1 MGPRRGEIRVARG
14 PEARRGAALDGRR
27 AEGLSR
33 SGVGVARLLQ
43 TGRRRRGA
51 LDLNTIDSVVE
62 RPDRGSIA
70 GWRRG
75 DAWLGGGT
83 WLFSEPQP
91 ELTRLLDLRG
101 FGWAPIEADAEGV
114 TIAATCRIA
123 ELERWAPPPAWR
135 AAALV
140 PLCCR
145 ALLGS
150 FKVWNAA
157 TVGGNICLAL
167 PAGPMTALAAAL
179 DASCR
184 VWGEDGDREVPV
196 TELVVGAGR
205 NALRP
210 GELLRAVRLS
220 GAALRR
226 RAAFRQISL
235 TPLGRSAA
243 LLIGVLSPD
252 GRFALTVTAS
262 TTRPLHLDFAAL
274 PTPAVLDAR
283 IADAAAD
290 LWFDDVHGRPDWRR
304 HVTRYLGR
312 DILAEL
318 AAVAAP

>member
-1 MGPRRGEIRVARG
+1 M
-14 PEARRGAALDGRR
+14 
-27 AEGLSR
+27 
-33 SGVGVARLLQ
+33 ARLLQ
-43 TGRRRRGA
+43 FMRRRRGA
-51 LDLNTIDSVVE
+51 LDLNTIESVVE

-91 ELTRLLDLRG
+91 ELTRLLDLQG

-179 DASCR
+179 DAACH
-184 VWGEDGDREVPV
+184 VWGEDAERELPV

-210 GELLRAVRLS
+210 GELLRAVRLPA
-220 GAALRR
+220 AALRR

-243 LLIGVLSPD
+243 LLIGTRD
-252 GRFALTVTAS
+252 AADTFRLTVTGA
-262 TTRPLHLDFAAL
+262 TVRPLVLRYPALPGRAALLGDLAAL
-274 PTPAVLDAR
+274 PDETV
-283 IADAAAD
+283 
-290 LWFDDVHGRPDWRR
+290 FDDVHGRRPWRR
-304 HVTRYLGR
+304 VVT
-312 DILAEL
+312 AHL
-318 AAVAAP
+318 AAEILDELGGP